1 MTDDR
6 AEADFGSAAQLPIPG
21 TPHYLWR
28 QYPCSEPGC
37 AAEHVF
43 ATRCWVSGGDGRRGG
58 GRRHGG
64 GGPRTHRR

>member
-6 AEADFGSAAQLPIPG
+6 AEADFGSAAQLLIPG

-28 QYPCSEPGC
+28 QYRCSKPGC

-43 ATRCWVSGGDGRRGG
+43 AIVGTRGEALCWPVHPDEELV
-58 GRRHGG
+58 
-64 GGPRTHRR
+64 PV